1 MLAAMY
7 SSQGVVGLIIK
18 EELPFYRQ
26 EVAGSSVVRWP
37 LRECD

>member
-7 SSQGVVGLIIK
+7 SSQGVVGLNYIK

-26 EVAGSSVVRWP
+26 EVRLFVGRWS
-37 LRECD
+37 LTERN